1 MDNYKKWLEK
11 EQEWINQMTQENK
24 STMIRTC
31 ILCVP
36 ACTIILGAIGL
47 MSGGGVMGM
56 LQNALLGAIFG
67 AVAALFALVI
77 MPRPRRSYVTL
88 LERYTKDLSPGEREE
103 LGSQML
109 SSDVK
114 CMDFK
119 GVDKAKQ
126 KIMISKSFLVSNTST
141 GFFMLVKLDQVD
153 QILTEMVDMSV
164 TGRSNGIRV
173 RVNDEAYSIE
183 FYYKKPDGSKPKWFD
198 ARCVFPTREIR
209 DQVMQHIQE
218 FVSQRPDP
226 PTILEQ
232 K

>member
-11 EQEWINQMTQENK
+11 EQGWIDQMAQENK

-36 ACTIILGAIGL
+36 ACAIILGAIGL

-56 LQNALLGAIFG
+56 LRNMLWGAIVG
-67 AVAALFALVI
+67 VVVALFIPL
-77 MPRPRRSYVTL
+77 MSPKPRKRYAKTL
-88 LERYTKDLSPGEREE
+88 ELYTKNLTSEE
-103 LGSQML
+103 KDEFGSQML
-109 SSDVK
+109 SPNVK
-114 CMDFK
+114 SMDFK
-119 GVDKAKQ
+119 GVDKMKT
-126 KIMISKSFLVSNTST
+126 KIRITENFLVINYGS
-141 GFFMLVKLDQVD
+141 GDFQLIRLDQVA
-153 QILTEMVDMSV
+153 QIQTNAVDMSV
-164 TGRSNGIRV
+164 TARSNGIRV

-183 FYYKKPDGSKPKWFD
+183 FYYKKPDGSIPKLFD

-209 DQVMQHIQE
+209 DQAMQHIQE

-226 PTILEQ
+226 PTILDQ